1 MHERER
7 HRIILSAVQERA
19 VVTVQ
24 DVMEYTGASEATI
37 RRDIAALADEGRLRK
52 VRGGAEAIH
61 PTNALTAR
69 TFRQNQS
76 LNLAQKRAIARAAVA
91 LCHDGEAVIINGG
104 TTTFQMVHYLTGHR
118 LQVLTNSFPISEHLL
133 KHSRCAVMVP
143 AGTIYREQ
151 SIILSPFEND
161 GTMHFYAKLMFL
173 GSQGAS
179 PLGIM
184 ESDALL
190 IQSEQRLMRQADELV
205 LLVDSS
211 KFQNRSSLIISPL
224 ERATTIITDDGI
236 SDEARRMVEDA
247 GITLI
252 TVVPEIVGEREEA
265 TLVACRALR
274 LSSRHATPFVMVV
287 LGTTIHEFLERDRAQ
302 AGKLVDPRGKHEDD
316 GVGWCVTRANL
327 Q

>member
-7 HRIILSAVQERA
+7 HRVILSAVQERA

-61 PTNALTAR
+61 PAGTLTAR
-69 TFRQNQS
+69 SFWQS
-76 LNLAQKRAIARAAVA
+76 QAVNLAQKRAIARAAVD

-161 GTMHFYAKLMFL
+161 GTAHFYAKRMFM
-173 GSQGAS
+173 GAQGVS
-179 PLGIM
+179 RLGIM
-184 ESDALL
+184 ESDTLI
-190 IQSEQRLMRQADELV
+190 IQSEQRLMRQAEELV

-211 KFQNRSSLIISPL
+211 KFQNRSSLIICPL
-224 ERATTIITDDGI
+224 ERATTIVTDDGI
-236 SDEARRMVEDA
+236 GDAARRMVEDA
-247 GITLI
+247 GIKLLI
-252 TVVPEIVGEREEA
+252 AAPEGVGEREESP
-265 TLVACRALR
+265 LVA
-274 LSSRHATPFVMVV
+274 
-287 LGTTIHEFLERDRAQ
+287 
-302 AGKLVDPRGKHEDD
+302 
-316 GVGWCVTRANL
+316 
-327 Q
+327 

>member
-69 TFRQNQS
+69 TFRQNQA

-161 GTMHFYAKLMFL
+161 GTVHFYAKRMFL
-173 GSQGAS
+173 GAQGVS

-211 KFQNRSSLIISPL
+211 KFQNRSSLIICPL
-224 ERATTIITDDGI
+224 ERATTIITDDAI

-247 GITLI
+247 GIRLI
-252 TVVPEIVGEREEA
+252 TVVPESVGEREEA
-265 TLVACRALR
+265 TLVA
-274 LSSRHATPFVMVV
+274 
-287 LGTTIHEFLERDRAQ
+287 
-302 AGKLVDPRGKHEDD
+302 
-316 GVGWCVTRANL
+316 
-327 Q
+327 